1 MTAPCLKARPVQR
14 LLWVAGPLLAL
25 APGLARPALAQT
37 QVQLSCDGTV
47 LESRGSAEIRRAIDA
62 LQVALR
68 LEAEGATADAALA
81 ALQQRL
87 AAVRSALQGLQVQ
100 ELQVSSPS
108 TWPRPAQRDRPAVV
122 LANLSVQGRLAPQ
135 RLQQLVRQVGS
146 LPGVRLAPVGTR
158 AAAGENR
165 PVRRQLLQLAYQD
178 ALEQAQDMAGAI
190 GLRQLRPLDLV
201 VEGGPRPLPLR
212 AMASADAAVPPFDPD
227 ELARPTDRLQLQ
239 VRFCAR

>member
-1 MTAPCLKARPVQR
+1 MDRSLLR
-14 LLWVAGPLLAL
+14 LLLVPAPLLAL
-25 APGLARPALAQT
+25 QWGVPSAALAQT
-37 QVQLSCDGTV
+37 QVQLSCAGTV
-47 LESRGSAEIRRAIDA
+47 LESRGSAEIRRPIEA
-62 LQVALR
+62 LQVSLR

-87 AAVRSALQGLQVQ
+87 ATVRAALQGLQVQ

-122 LANLSVQGRLAPQ
+122 EANLSVQGRLAPQ

-158 AAAGENR
+158 AAEAENR

-178 ALEQAQDMAGAI
+178 ALEQAQDMAAAL
-190 GLRQLRPLDLV
+190 GLRQLQPLDLV
-201 VEGGPRPLPLR
+201 VEGGPRPQPLR
-212 AMASADAAVPPFDPD
+212 AMASADASVPPFDPD

-239 VRFCAR
+239 VRFCARS

>member
-1 MTAPCLKARPVQR
+1 MARSVLR
-14 LLWVAGPLLAL
+14 LLLVAGPLLAL
-25 APGLARPALAQT
+25 AAGPPALAQT
-37 QVQLSCDGTV
+37 QVQLSCSGTV
-47 LESRGSAEIRRAIDA
+47 LESRGTAEIRRPIET
-62 LQVALR
+62 LELSLR

-81 ALQQRL
+81 ELQQRL
-87 AAVRSALQGLQVQ
+87 AAVRTALQALQVQ

-122 LANLSVQGRLAPQ
+122 EANLSVQGRLQPQ

-158 AAAGENR
+158 AAEGDNR
-165 PVRRQLLQLAYQD
+165 PVRRQLLQLAYRD
-178 ALEQAQDMAGAI
+178 ALEQAQDMAAAI
-190 GLRQLRPLDLV
+190 GLRQLQPLDLV
-201 VEGGPRPLPLR
+201 VEGGPRPMPMR
-212 AMASADAAVPPFDPD
+212 TMASADASVPPFDPD